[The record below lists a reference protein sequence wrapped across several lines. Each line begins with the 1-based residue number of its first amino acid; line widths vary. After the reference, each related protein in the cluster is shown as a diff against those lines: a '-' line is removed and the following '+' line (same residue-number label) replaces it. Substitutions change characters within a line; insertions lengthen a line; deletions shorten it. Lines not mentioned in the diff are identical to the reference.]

1 MRSTVV
7 LTEVR
12 NGLRRNL
19 GLTVAVIL
27 TVLVAGVLGGLSFLL
42 HEQVN
47 VMKSYWYDKVEISV
61 YLCGTDSVAP
71 SCLGPNG
78 TAQAVTDAQ
87 RRQIKA
93 DLLSLPQV
101 KEVYYESKADAY
113 KHFEEQFKGSPIAAS
128 APPDSLP
135 ESFRVKLKDPKTF
148 AAVTGA
154 FTGRSGVE
162 EVQDERQLLDKL
174 FSALNGIQRGGL
186 IIAALMVVSA
196 LLLIA
201 NTIRVAAFTRRR
213 ETGIMRLV
221 GASNLSIQLPFLLE
235 SVVAAMLGALLAGGL
250 LAALKA
256 FLIDGILAPSF
267 QFTPFFGW
275 DSLWKAG
282 ALVLIASML
291 IAASASMV
299 TLRRYLRI

>member
-1 MRSTVV
+1 MRATVV

-12 NGLRRNL
+12 QGLRRNL
-19 GLTVAVIL
+19 GLTVAVVL

-42 HEQVN
+42 REQVN
-47 VMKSYWYDKVEISV
+47 VMKDYWYDKVEVSI

-78 TAQAVTDAQ
+78 TAQAVTQDQ
-87 RRQIKA
+87 KNQIMA
-93 DLLSLPQV
+93 DLQSLPQV
-101 KEVYYESKADAY
+101 KAVYYESKAEAY
-113 KHFEEQFKGSPIAAS
+113 QHFEQQFKNSPIAQN

-135 ESFRVKLKDPKTF
+135 ESYRVKLKNPKDY
-148 AAVTGA
+148 AAVAQA
-154 FTGRSGVE
+154 FTGRAGVE

-174 FSALNGIQRGGL
+174 FSALNGIQVGGL
-186 IIAALMVVSA
+186 VIALIMVVAA

-235 SVVAAMLGALLAGGL
+235 SVVAAVIGALLSWGL
-250 LAALKA
+250 LSAFKA
-256 FLIDGILAPSF
+256 WLIDSVLAPNF

-275 DSLWKAG
+275 DAVWKAG
-282 ALVLIASML
+282 LLVIVASMV
-291 IAASASMV
+291 IAAAASMV

>member
-1 MRSTVV
+1 MRATVV
-7 LTEVR
+7 FTEVSH
-12 NGLRRNL
+12 GLRRNL

-27 TVLVAGVLGGLSFLL
+27 TVLVAGVLGGISFLL

-47 VMKSYWYDKVEISV
+47 VMKSYWYDKVEISI
-61 YLCGTDSVAP
+61 YLCGADSVAP

-87 RRQIKA
+87 KA
-93 DLLSLPQV
+93 EILKDLQSLPQV
-101 KEVYYESKADAY
+101 QTVYYESKAEAY
-113 KHFEEQFKGSPIAAS
+113 AHFEEQFKGSPIAQN

-135 ESFRVKLKDPKTF
+135 ESFRVKLKDPTTF

-154 FTGRSGVE
+154 FTGRAGVE

-186 IIAALMVVSA
+186 IIAAMMVAAA

-235 SVVAAMLGALLAGGL
+235 SVVAAVVGALLASGL
-250 LAALKA
+250 LAAGKA

-275 DSLWKAG
+275 NSLWKAG
-282 ALVLIASML
+282 VLVLIASMI
-291 IAASASMV
+291 IAATASMI

>member
-1 MRSTVV
+1 MRATVV

-42 HEQVN
+42 REQVS
-47 VMKSYWYDKVEISV
+47 VMKDYWYDKVEVSI

-78 TAQAVTDAQ
+78 TAQAVTQAQ
-87 RRQIKA
+87 RTQIQA
-93 DLLSLPQV
+93 DLQSLPQV
-101 KEVYYESKADAY
+101 KAVYYESKADAY
-113 KHFEEQFKGSPIAAS
+113 THFEQQFKNSPIAQN

-135 ESFRVKLKDPKTF
+135 ESFRVKLNDPKQY

-154 FTGRSGVE
+154 FQGRAGVE
-162 EVQDERQLLDKL
+162 QVQDQRQVLDKL
-174 FSALNGIQRGGL
+174 FSALSGIQVGGL
-186 IIAALMVVSA
+186 VIALIMVAAA

-235 SVVAAMLGALLAGGL
+235 SVVASVVGALLAWGL
-250 LAALKA
+250 LTAFKA
-256 FLIDGILAPSF
+256 WLIDRVLAPNF

-275 DSLWKAG
+275 DSVWKAG
-282 ALVLIASML
+282 ALVIVVSMI
-291 IAASASMV
+291 IAAAASMV
-299 TLRRYLRI
+299 TLRRYLRV

>member
-1 MRSTVV
+1 MRATVV
-7 LTEVR
+7 LSEVR
-12 NGLRRNL
+12 KGLRRNL
-19 GLTVAVIL
+19 GLTVAVVL

-42 HEQVN
+42 REQVS
-47 VMKSYWYDKVEISV
+47 VMKDYWYDKVEVSI

-78 TAQAVTDAQ
+78 AALAVTAAQ
-87 RRQIKA
+87 RSQILT
-93 DLLSLPQV
+93 DLQSLPQV
-101 KEVYYESKADAY
+101 KTVYYESKAEAY
-113 KHFEEQFKGSPIAAS
+113 QHFEQQFKNSPIAQN

-135 ESFRVKLKDPKTF
+135 ESFRVKLKNPQDY
-148 AAVTGA
+148 AAVASA
-154 FTGRSGVE
+154 FTGRAGVE

-174 FSALNGIQRGGL
+174 FAALNGIQIGGL
-186 IIAALMVVSA
+186 VIALIMVVAA

-235 SVVAAMLGALLAGGL
+235 SVIAAVIGALLSWGL
-250 LAALKA
+250 LTAFKA
-256 FLIDGILAPSF
+256 WLIDKVLAPNF

-275 DSLWKAG
+275 DSVIKAG
-282 ALVLIASML
+282 ILVVVASML
-291 IAASASMV
+291 IAALASMV

>member
-1 MRSTVV
+1 MRATVV

-42 HEQVN
+42 REQVS
-47 VMKSYWYDKVEISV
+47 VMKDYWYDKVEVSI

-78 TAQAVTDAQ
+78 TAQAVTKDQ
-87 RRQIKA
+87 RDQILA
-93 DLLSLPQV
+93 DLHSLPQV
-101 KEVYYESKADAY
+101 KTVYYESKQEAY
-113 KHFEEQFKGSPIAAS
+113 QHFEQQFKTSPIAQN

-135 ESFRVKLKDPKTF
+135 ESFRVKLKNPKDYIVL
-148 AAVTGA
+148 ADA

-162 EVQDERQLLDKL
+162 EVQDERALLDKL
-174 FSALNGIQRGGL
+174 FSALNGIQVAGL
-186 IIAALMVVSA
+186 LIALIMVVAA

-235 SVVAAMLGALLAGGL
+235 SVVAAVVGALLSWGL
-250 LAALKA
+250 LTAFKA
-256 FLIDGILAPSF
+256 WLIDRILAPNF

-275 DSLWKAG
+275 DAVWKAG
-282 ALVLIASML
+282 VLVIVASIV
-291 IAASASMV
+291 IAAAASMV

>member
-1 MRSTVV
+1 MRATVV

-19 GLTVAVIL
+19 GLTIAVIL

-42 HEQVN
+42 REQVN
-47 VMKSYWYDKVEISV
+47 VMKDFWYDKVEVSI
-61 YLCGTDSVAP
+61 YLCGDQSVAP

-78 TAQAVTDAQ
+78 TALAVTQAQ
-87 RRQIKA
+87 RDAIRQ

-101 KEVYYESKADAY
+101 KAVYYESKADAY
-113 KHFEEQFKGSPIAAS
+113 AHFEQQFRGSPIAQN

-135 ESFRVKLKDPKTF
+135 ESFRVKLKDPKAF
-148 AAVTGA
+148 SVVAGA
-154 FTGRSGVE
+154 FTGRAGVE
-162 EVQDERQLLDKL
+162 EVQDERALLDKL
-174 FSALNGIQRGGL
+174 FSALNGIQVGGL
-186 IIAALMVVSA
+186 VIALIMVVAA

-235 SVVAAMLGALLAGGL
+235 SVVAAVVGALLAGGL
-250 LAALKA
+250 LTAFKAL
-256 FLIDGILAPSF
+256 LIDKVLAPNF

-275 DSLWKAG
+275 NSVWKAG
-282 ALVLIASML
+282 ALVVVASML
-291 IAASASMV
+291 IAAGASMV